1 MSELNYT
8 VHPSAIIDAGA
19 QIGAGSR
26 VWHFVHIC
34 GGAVIGTGCSF
45 GQNVFVGN
53 KVIIGDN

>member
-8 VHPSAIIDAGA
+8 VHPSAIIDEGA

-34 GGAVIGTGCSF
+34 SGAVIGKGCSLAKTF
-45 GQNVFVGN
+45 LLAI
-53 KVIIGDN
+53 KSS